1 MLVKRQVRQ
10 LTEEAEAER
19 NDFRS
24 KYGNWGGCNCFI
36 SAPCSFCTHPGNPMN
51 QNEDDECWET
61 VEYAE
66 FIDPR
71 EGSW

>member
-1 MLVKRQVRQ
+1 MLVKRQIRQ

-19 NDFRS
+19 HEFERD
-24 KYGNWGGCNCFI
+24 YGNQGCTCFL
-36 SAPCSFCTHPGNPMN
+36 SPPCSFCTHPGNPMN

-61 VEYAE
+61 AEYE
-66 FIDPR
+66 EYVDPR

>member
-19 NDFRS
+19 REFDS
-24 KYGNWGGCNCFI
+24 HYGLRGCSCFI
-36 SAPCSFCTHPGNPMN
+36 SPPCSFCTHPGNPMN
-51 QNEDDECWET
+51 QDEDEECWET
-61 VEYAE
+61 VEYEE
-66 FIDPR
+66 FMDPR